1 MEIDP
6 LKCVTP
12 LRVKEPLNEVS
23 ITMSPV
29 MDVQPSKTVRS
40 DGVEM
45 VSGVLLVVVVHSR
58 A

>member
-12 LRVKEPLNEVS
+12 FRMKEPLNEVS
-23 ITMSPV
+23 IMISPV
-29 MDVQPSKTVRS
+29 IDVQPPKTVRS
-40 DGVEM
+40 EGFEI